1 MKTIEQTSL
10 ALLALVLIVFLLMA
24 GMLVLREYTN
34 QPGLFIPPP
43 ESKEY
48 SSAKMVEESN
58 NLEGLKKTC
67 LIWAKRDDETR
78 KYLNSMN
85 ERINSSLHKLTLG
98 ALWVSV
104 LLGAGLIHI
113 NLSARRQL
121 REHGSAL

>member
-10 ALLALVLIVFLLMA
+10 ALLALVLIVFFLMA
-24 GMLVLREYTN
+24 GMLVLREYTS
-34 QPGLFIPPP
+34 QPSLFIPPP
-43 ESKEY
+43 EGKEY
-48 SSAKMVEESN
+48 SSVKLIKESN
-58 NLEGLKKTC
+58 SLEGLKMTC

-85 ERINSSLHKLTLG
+85 ERINSSVHKLTLG
-98 ALWVSV
+98 ALWASV

-121 REHGSAL
+121 REHGGAL